1 MSTKSH
7 LTLTQQMAQ
16 HVQSWKQQKVSRKL
30 YCQQA
35 GMSLHK
41 FNYWILKLRKE
52 QNVFDVPREHNVPN
66 SNGFTQIPEP
76 VVVSSINPAFQVE
89 LPNGNRINFFGS
101 LTPELFK
108 LFL

>member
-7 LTLTQQMAQ
+7 RTLTEQMAQ
-16 HVQSWKQQKVSRKL
+16 HVQSWKQQKISRKL
-30 YCQQA
+30 YYKQA

-41 FNYWILKLRKE
+41 FNYWIMKLRKE
-52 QNVFDVPREHNVPN
+52 QHDLDVPKRT
-66 SNGFTQIPEP
+66 GFTQISEAAT
-76 VVVSSINPAFQVE
+76 VSSMNPAFQVE